1 MITSTSSSQVKHVI
15 QLQKKAKV
23 RKEYK
28 EFVVEGNK
36 MVAEAPAD
44 RIVKVYAS
52 ETFADMNEAFI
63 SELNVDTKKYEVV
76 SDNVFMQMSDTRTPQ
91 GIMAIIKM
99 AQYSISDITKG
110 NPLIIAIENL
120 QDPGNLGTII
130 RMVSLLIM
138 I

>member
-36 MVAEAPAD
+36 MVAEAPVD

-63 SELNVDTKKYEVV
+63 SGLNVDTKKYEAVR
-76 SDNVFMQMSDTRTPQ
+76 QR
-91 GIMAIIKM
+91 
-99 AQYSISDITKG
+99 
-110 NPLIIAIENL
+110 NL
-120 QDPGNLGTII
+120 
-130 RMVSLLIM
+130 
-138 I
+138 

>member
-120 QDPGNLGTII
+120 QDL
-130 RMVSLLIM
+130 SLIH

>member
-99 AQYSISDITKG
+99 AQYSISDINK
-110 NPLIIAIENL
+110 
-120 QDPGNLGTII
+120 
-130 RMVSLLIM
+130 R
-138 I
+138 